1 MTWLRDRCPQCSR
14 QLLNSKFDTAFRMP
28 DASERLCFAI
38 PAALCSDCHQL
49 YLDPEMI
56 EILDI
61 PNGRCTFAIESDTV
75 IQQRAAT
82 SGGFS
87 AI

>member
-28 DASERLCFAI
+28 DATERLCFDI
-38 PAALCSDCHQL
+38 PAALCKDCHQL
-49 YLDPEMI
+49 YLEPEMI
-56 EILDI
+56 DLLDV
-61 PNGRCTFAIESDTV
+61 PDGRCVFAIESDSV
-75 IQQRAAT
+75 LRERAT

-87 AI
+87 TI